1 MQSLT
6 TYGRKAPFLLVIG
19 FVLMLAACSTGQT
32 TATGDQ
38 YGGSTTSSKSPAAT
52 ATQAPSSSDT
62 QGSSNDQGPVGSI
75 TYASV
80 NITITGTDQQSTYTD
95 DDYSTT
101 PILFRVKTHEQ
112 NPTADTAYLYYSDA
126 FRLILPGNKSVA
138 PTKEGASDGI
148 QQAVVRDNWLD
159 FPVDSKQDVNKLVLL
174 IGTPTENQ
182 ISVPLSAHPDLS
194 KYQARSITPG
204 SKIKYGADWTVTKVT
219 SSLSAYDKQAL
230 TGKRYII
237 VDFQVDNNTS
247 DTFYPYATDNIRLK
261 SSSATQSAEKSTLPG
276 DFAANT
282 TGGTGS
288 MAFLMPQG
296 ETDLQLEF
304 LAQPD
309 NHLNATSV
317 SFKI

>member
-1 MQSLT
+1 MKSLIS
-6 TYGRKAPFLLVIG
+6 YGRKAPFLLVIG
-19 FVLMLAACSTGQT
+19 FVLMLAACSTSQT

-52 ATQAPSSSDT
+52 ATQAPPSSSD
-62 QGSSNDQGPVGSI
+62 QGSSGSI

-80 NITITGTDQQSTYTD
+80 NITITGTDQQKTYTD

-101 PILFRVKTHEQ
+101 PILFRVKIHEQ
-112 NPTADTAYLYYSDA
+112 NPTDETVYTYYSDA
-126 FRLILPGNKSVA
+126 FRLILPGDKSVA
-138 PTKEGASDGI
+138 PTKEGEPAYI
-148 QQAVVRDNWLD
+148 EQAVVRDNWLD
-159 FPVDSKQDVNKLVLL
+159 FPVDSKQDVSKLTLL

-204 SKIKYGADWTVTKVT
+204 SKVKYGADWTVTKVT
-219 SSLSAYDKQAL
+219 SSLSAYGKQAL
-230 TGKRYII
+230 AGKRYII
-237 VDFQVDNNTS
+237 VDFQIDNNTS

-261 SSSATQSAEKSTLPG
+261 SSSATQSSEKSTLPG
-276 DFAANT
+276 YFEAHT